1 MKTESNLERILE
13 DGKFA
18 VTAEIGAPQNTE
30 TETIREKVN
39 LLKGYVDAFNVP
51 DGQAAV
57 VAMASWATSLV
68 GIEGGIDPIVHMTCR
83 DRNRIALQ
91 MDIMGI
97 CAFGVNNVLCV
108 SGDPISFGN
117 QPSAK
122 PVFDVDS
129 IELIRIVKRL
139 RDEKKLENGQ
149 QIIGKEPRLYIGAAA
164 NPFSQSMESEVNRLK
179 DKIAAGADFVQT
191 QPVYNI
197 EGFEKWMELVRGEGL
212 HKNAKILVG
221 ITPLT
226 SVASARYMQTKLP
239 NMDIP
244 SEIIERLRNISR
256 KEDMAEMGIVIAV
269 ETINRLR
276 EIEGVAGIHIMTLGR
291 EEIIP
296 KICNAVGLYPR
307 P

>member
-1 MKTESNLERILE
+1 MRTKSNLERILE
-13 DGKFA
+13 AGEFA
-18 VTAEIGAPQNTE
+18 VTAEIGPPQNTE
-30 TETIREKVN
+30 TEMIREKVN

-57 VAMASWATSLV
+57 VAMASWATSLI
-68 GIEGGIDPIVHMTCR
+68 GMEGGIDPIVQMTCR

-91 MDIMGI
+91 MDILGI
-97 CAFGVNNVLCV
+97 SAFGVNNILCV

-117 QPSAK
+117 HPNAK
-122 PVFDVDS
+122 PVFDLDS
-129 IELIRIVKRL
+129 IELIRIVKGL
-139 RDEKKLENGQ
+139 RDGKKFENGQ
-149 QIIGKEPRLYIGAAA
+149 PIVGKEPRLYVGAAA
-164 NPFSQSMESEVNRLK
+164 NPFSQSLESEVNRFK
-179 DKIAAGADFVQT
+179 DKVAAGADFVQT
-191 QPVYNI
+191 QPIYNI
-197 EGFEKWMELVRGEGL
+197 EGFKKWMELIREEGL

-244 SEIIERLRNISR
+244 SEIIERLRN
-256 KEDMAEMGIVIAV
+256 V
-269 ETINRLR
+269 ETINQLK

-296 KICNAVGLYPR
+296 KICSAVGLYPR